1 MKICIP
7 FLMDCGWGKHPGLLV
22 LTEQNIFFFFLMA
35 VGHGNCVRPR
45 RFYLFIYLFFIII
58 CGKKFKH
65 QKDIQMEQKTSA
77 LTCRASEA

>member
-1 MKICIP
+1 MEICIP
-7 FLMDCGWGKHPGLLV
+7 FLSDCGWGKHPGLLV
-22 LTEQNIFFFFLMA
+22 LTEQNIFLFLMA

-45 RFYLFIYLFFIII
+45 RFYFFYFFIIF

-65 QKDIQMEQKTSA
+65 QNDIQMEQKTSA